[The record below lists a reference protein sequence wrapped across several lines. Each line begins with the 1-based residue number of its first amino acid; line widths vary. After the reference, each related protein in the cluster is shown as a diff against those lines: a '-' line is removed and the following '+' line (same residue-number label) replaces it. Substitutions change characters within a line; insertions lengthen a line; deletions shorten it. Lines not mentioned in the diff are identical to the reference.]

1 MLTTEF
7 PTVVRTFIAK
17 LRTRR
22 RRQQSWDLRATGPVG
37 ESSATTAE
45 VMDSVVQDMAG
56 LELSTTAT
64 AMDGIVQATA
74 VSESHVFGD
83 KDFGFEFGLS
93 AINRAWPGPSYDGEA
108 RILPASADTMRQ
120 TKRKS
125 RQKTPKR
132 RLSQEDRSGV
142 PRYGRSR
149 EAMQIDAI
157 ATVERPCS
165 TQVSPQPE
173 YRGEPSPKHPPTH
186 LLTLPGELR
195 NQIYRILCPT
205 GESIQ
210 AQFRT
215 VINPRKGRSDKA
227 HAVRRL
233 PLEPALAMVCQQLHR
248 EVLSLFYGE
257 NKFIF
262 HKRDVP
268 WIHFAQHTPFPMT
281 HEKSIAAWSPRLGFA
296 SALRHVE
303 LHFKVKH
310 TTHRAFCIQ
319 YKLSKSADGVIRL
332 TNNADADAYCA
343 CGENQ
348 ALLQI
353 RTEVE
358 KDGSGTQDLL
368 SLAARLSAVRR
379 NLIEINPETFAVFP
393 HAIYRPRSSHCA
405 QCGWEYLREVASGL

>member
-1 MLTTEF
+1 ME
-7 PTVVRTFIAK
+7 I
-17 LRTRR
+17 
-22 RRQQSWDLRATGPVG
+22 
-37 ESSATTAE
+37 
-45 VMDSVVQDMAG
+45 VVQEMAG
-56 LELSTTAT
+56 LELGMPAA
-64 AMDGIVQATA
+64 AMDGVVPTTA

-83 KDFGFEFGLS
+83 KDFGFEFELS
-93 AINRAWPGPSYDGEA
+93 TMNRAWPGPSYDGEA
-108 RILPASADTMRQ
+108 QIPPASADTMRHP
-120 TKRKS
+120 KRKP
-125 RQKTPKR
+125 RRKITKR
-132 RLSQEDRSGV
+132 RLSQEDRSGI
-142 PRYGRSR
+142 PRHRRSQQ
-149 EAMQIDAI
+149 AMQTDKMAL
-157 ATVERPCS
+157 VETPCS
-165 TQVSPQPE
+165 TLLSPRLQ
-173 YRGEPSPKHPPTH
+173 YRGELPPRHPANH

-205 GESIQ
+205 GEIIQ

-215 VINPRKGRSDKA
+215 VINPRKGRSDRA

-281 HEKSIAAWSPRLGFA
+281 HEKGIAAWSPSLGFA

-310 TTHRAFCIQ
+310 TTHRSFCIQ

-343 CGENQ
+343 CDENQ
-348 ALLQI
+348 ALLQN

-379 NLIEINPETFAVFP
+379 NLIEINPETFAEFP
-393 HAIYRPRSSHCA
+393 YAVYRPRPPHCA
-405 QCGWEYLREVASGL
+405 QCGREYLKEVASGL